1 LELHRGACR
10 FYTNPAKA
18 EADLNPLRTIKSY
31 ILWTHPRGGFH
42 YDVMVTVIL
51 AFIFLT
57 PRSVFKDSP
66 NYRPPHP
73 NEIVV
78 KPDGPGAFVY
88 ELSASAVAPEESNK
102 DAALKRA
109 LEPVAG
115 SVEITRYDELRNAS
129 GKLIGYRVWAHR

>member
-1 LELHRGACR
+1 MGR
-10 FYTNPAKA
+10 TS
-18 EADLNPLRTIKSY
+18 LNVGRTLKSY

-42 YDVMVTVIL
+42 YDVMVTIIL

-66 NYRPPHP
+66 NYRPQHR

-78 KPDGPGAFVY
+78 RPDGPNAFVY
-88 ELSASAVAPEESNK
+88 ELSASAILPEES
-102 DAALKRA
+102 DTRSALKRS

-115 SVEITRYDELRNAS
+115 DIEITRYEPLHDNS
-129 GKLIGYRVWAHR
+129 GRVTGYRVWAHRQ